1 MAAGLMTA
9 GCSAACDPH
18 LSQCEVTSQGRA
30 GVVTRVLVTA
40 QLSPLLCAPAA
51 VTPGHQPAGNQQSR
65 FYSSTCCSLIITRGV
80 PLTWHVSVGVNQFPA
95 EDPCF
100 VLFS

>member
-1 MAAGLMTA
+1 MTA

-18 LSQCEVTSQGRA
+18 LCQCEVARA
-30 GVVTRVLVTA
+30 GLAVVTRVLVTA

-65 FYSSTCCSLIITRGV
+65 FYSSTCCSLIITRV
-80 PLTWHVSVGVNQFPA
+80 VSHSRGTCLWGLINSQPKIH
-95 EDPCF
+95 
-100 VLFS
+100 VLFCFHELL

>member
-18 LSQCEVTSQGRA
+18 LSQCEVARA
-30 GVVTRVLVTA
+30 GLAVVTRVLVTA

-51 VTPGHQPAGNQQSR
+51 LTPGHQPSQCSNQQSR
-65 FYSSTCCSLIITRGV
+65 FYSSTCCSLIINTRGV
-80 PLTWHVSVGVNQFPA
+80 TLTWHVSVGGK
-95 EDPCF
+95 
-100 VLFS
+100 